1 MGKQAEVP
9 KEERFQRIHK
19 LLALGSGV
27 TCQSLAGLFGT
38 STKTAQRDMEE
49 LNGRVGGKIVWDR
62 RTGSFRYTQPVT
74 LLNQSF
80 ITGENEVTA
89 FLIACAMMREF
100 SSAPLADE
108 MEALRKNLMSGKF
121 NPGAPTQ
128 PNGSK
133 YSFVHPRAARV
144 DPKIWKICVSA
155 VNACR
160 KLDIVYKKLGAK
172 PERRRIV
179 PLHLRGAK
187 GGWYLAAHCELAD
200 ATRTFALSRIQEAED
215 TGEAFSP
222 ANYKFDAARYFRPAT
237 DIFHAGTYY
246 PCAVRLTGWA
256 ADHAR
261 EMTFFAGQKLTEH
274 RDGSV
279 TMEFGTEDLFSA
291 AEFVMSMAGAAK
303 ALKPAALVEKVKEN
317 IRALGKAHGVI

>member
-1 MGKQAEVP
+1 M
-9 KEERFQRIHK
+9 
-19 LLALGSGV
+19 
-27 TCQSLAGLFGT
+27 
-38 STKTAQRDMEE
+38 
-49 LNGRVGGKIVWDR
+49 
-62 RTGSFRYTQPVT
+62 T

-89 FLIACAMMREF
+89 FLIACAMMRDF
-100 SSAPLADE
+100 SSAPLSDE
-108 MEALRKNLMSGKF
+108 MEALRKNLMSGKT
-121 NPGAPTQ
+121 NPSAPAQ
-128 PNGSK
+128 PNPSK
-133 YSFVHPRAARV
+133 YSFIHPRAARI
-144 DPKIWKICVSA
+144 DPKIWKVCVGA
-155 VNACR
+155 LNACR

-187 GGWYLAAHCELAD
+187 GGWYLAAHCELAG

-222 ANYKFDAARYFRPAT
+222 ANYKFDPDRYFRPST

-246 PCAVRLTGWA
+246 KCAVKLTGWA

-261 EMTFFAGQKLTEH
+261 EMTFFANQKLADH

-291 AEFVMSMAGAAK
+291 AEFVMSMAGAAR
-303 ALKPAALVEKVKEN
+303 ALKPKALVEKVREN
-317 IRALGKAHGVI
+317 IGALGKAHGVR